1 MGIRGPKPG
10 TPRNGGR
17 QKGTP
22 NKLTKELRSLLKDI
36 LYDELVNIEDRLN
49 DLETKERIELV
60 IKLMPFVFPKVSMVS
75 STENEHFDWSDI

>member
-1 MGIRGPKPG
+1 MAKGLK
-10 TPRNGGR
+10 TGGR

-60 IKLMPFVFPKVSMVS
+60 IKLMPFVFPKVVSVS
-75 STENEHFDWSDI
+75 STENEPFDWSEV

>member
-1 MGIRGPKPG
+1 MAKGLK
-10 TPRNGGR
+10 TGGR

-60 IKLMPFVFPKVSMVS
+60 IKLMPFVFPKVVSVS
-75 STENEHFDWSDI
+75 STENEPFDWSDI

>member
-1 MGIRGPKPG
+1 MANTTGQKF
-10 TPRNGGR
+10 GGR

-75 STENEHFDWSDI
+75 STENEPFDWSEI

>member
-1 MGIRGPKPG
+1 MAKGLK
-10 TPRNGGR
+10 TGGR

-60 IKLMPFVFPKVSMVS
+60 IKLMPFVFPKVSMVF
-75 STENEHFDWSDI
+75 STENEPPDWSEI

>member
-1 MGIRGPKPG
+1 MAKGLK
-10 TPRNGGR
+10 TGGR

-75 STENEHFDWSDI
+75 STENELFDWSEI